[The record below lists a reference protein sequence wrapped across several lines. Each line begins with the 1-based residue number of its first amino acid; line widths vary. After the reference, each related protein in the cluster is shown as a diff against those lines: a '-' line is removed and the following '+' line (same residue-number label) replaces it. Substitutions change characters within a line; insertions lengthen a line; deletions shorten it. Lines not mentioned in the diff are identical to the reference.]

1 MKYLATLSMVSLLL
15 IGANLVAAEKVAADK
30 KPAANADSNKLAGA
44 YHIVSGER
52 NGQPI
57 PADRLRQINVRISKD
72 KFTTLDQD
80 EKEIYVATYTI
91 DKSKAPWRISMTA
104 TVTPDKT
111 QGMTAHGLIEQKEDN
126 VRLIYALPG
135 GAEPASFKTAD
146 KQQLFVLKRAAL

>member
-1 MKYLATLSMVSLLL
+1 MKYLATLSLVSLTLFA
-15 IGANLVAAEKVAADK
+15 ANLSAADK
-30 KPAANADSNKLAGA
+30 TPVTTPDNSKLAGA

-52 NGQPI
+52 SGQPI
-57 PADRLRQINVRISKD
+57 PAERLRQINVRISKD
-72 KFTTLDQD
+72 KFTTLDQA

-91 DKSKAPWRISMTA
+91 DKSKTPWRISMTA

-111 QGMTAHGLIEQKEDN
+111 QGVTAHGLIEQKEDN

-135 GAEPASFKTAD
+135 GAEPTSFKTAD